1 MMLLNQRFQ
10 PWKSRHNYQHTDQAA
25 APSVILSDSDI
36 SDISN
41 LQEWPIKYILRE
53 TATEYLIDWEG
64 PYDPTWVSRRFL
76 LSSCTAQILSLLHVE
91 LWLTLLRLPR
101 I

>member
-1 MMLLNQRFQ
+1 ML
-10 PWKSRHNYQHTDQAA
+10 KADMEYQHTDRSAA
-25 APSVILSDSDI
+25 SSTFLSQSDN

-64 PYDPTWVSRRFL
+64 PYDPTWVSRR
-76 LSSCTAQILSLLHVE
+76 
-91 LWLTLLRLPR
+91 
-101 I
+101 